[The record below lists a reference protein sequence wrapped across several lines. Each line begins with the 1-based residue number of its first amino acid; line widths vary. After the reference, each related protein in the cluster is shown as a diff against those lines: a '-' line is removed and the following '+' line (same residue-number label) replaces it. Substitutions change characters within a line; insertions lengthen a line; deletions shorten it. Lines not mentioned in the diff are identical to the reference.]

1 MQRLR
6 QYLTAIIFFLLLF
19 AFIISLVGQRLK
31 FVLPFELPTGLDLLP
46 YYGLLSFIRMLAA
59 YILALIFSLS
69 YGMVAALKPKADK
82 IMLPILD
89 ILQSVPILGFF
100 PAAIFFFINVFQG
113 SRLGVEMASIFLIF
127 TSQAWN
133 MTFGVYEAITTL
145 PKDLTECSQS
155 FNLKGWQKFRRLLMP
170 ATTPKLIYNSILSW
184 AGGWYFLI
192 ASEIIAVGPI
202 NFKLPGLG
210 SFLFTTSM
218 KGEISKTFAGLLFLI
233 AIIVF
238 MDIVIWRP
246 LSVWSQKF
254 KYEFAAATEPLP
266 AQHSLLLRLF
276 SRWHLFSG
284 LQAVGNFIAAPF
296 QLLAEFFLLRLRSLT
311 QNKYIKIVG
320 RLIRTAL
327 FLILLLML
335 SYGVYW
341 ALKNLLTVLSQPL
354 PAEAKQIPLAVF
366 YSGLRLAAAYLITL
380 LWTVPVAIKIGHS
393 QRAARLL
400 TPLFEIV
407 ASIPATALFP
417 LMVLYI
423 VTYTGSLNLVAIL
436 LILTGMQWYLLFNLI
451 AGTNAIPHDLKE
463 AAKIYNIK
471 GWMYWRRLVLP
482 AIFPSLITGSVT
494 AWGGGWNALIIAE
507 YFSFAGKTFS
517 TFGIGALLDK
527 ATYQE
532 GNAQM
537 ILLSLL
543 AMVFT
548 IVFLNRLLW
557 RRLYEAAQERFKIE

>member
-1 MQRLR
+1 MPRLR
-6 QYLTAIIFFLLLF
+6 QYLTGIIFFLLLF
-19 AFIISLVGQRLK
+19 ALIISLIEQRLR
-31 FVLPFELPTGLDLLP
+31 FPLPFELPTGLNQLP
-46 YYGLLSFIRMLAA
+46 YYGLLSFNRMLLA
-59 YILALIFSLS
+59 YILALLFSVT
-69 YGMVAALKPKADK
+69 YGMVAAIKPKADK

-100 PAAIFFFINVFQG
+100 PAAIFFFINVFKG
-113 SRLGVEMASIFLIF
+113 GRLGVEMASIFLIF

-133 MTFGVYEAITTL
+133 MTFGVYEAITTM
-145 PKDLTECSQS
+145 PKDLVECSAS
-155 FNLKGWQKFRRLLMP
+155 FNLRGWQKFWRLLMP
-170 ATTPKLIYNSILSW
+170 AATPKLIYNSILSW

-218 KGEISKTFAGLLFLI
+218 KGELSKTFAGLAFLV

-254 KYEFAAATEPLP
+254 KYEFAAAVEVP
-266 AQHSLLLRLF
+266 AEQHSLLLRLF
-276 SRWHLFSG
+276 SRWHLPAQFQRFSG
-284 LQAVGNFIAAPF
+284 FLAKPFHALIELLSSAVRRGAQNRYVYLFAR
-296 QLLAEFFLLRLRSLT
+296 LLKTVFLFSFF
-311 QNKYIKIVG
+311 V
-320 RLIRTAL
+320 
-327 FLILLLML
+327 FL
-335 SYGVYW
+335 SYGTFW
-341 ALKNLLTVLSQPL
+341 AVKSLVGLLAQPL
-354 PAEAKQIPLAVF
+354 PAEAKQIPLAVV
-366 YSGLRLAAAYLITL
+366 YSGLRLGAAYLITL
-380 LWTVPVAIKIGHS
+380 VWTVPVAVAIGHS
-393 QRAARLL
+393 RRAAQLL
-400 TPLFEIV
+400 TPLFEIL

-423 VTYTGSLNLVAIL
+423 VKYTGSLNLVAVL

-451 AGTNAIPHDLKE
+451 AGTNSIPNDLKE
-463 AAKIYNIK
+463 AARIYQLK
-471 GWMYWRRLVLP
+471 GWSYWRRLVLP

-532 GNAQM
+532 GSSQM

-543 AMVFT
+543 AMVFS
-548 IVFLNRLLW
+548 IIFLNRFLW